1 MEDHTGKENNISFS
15 NIIISNSL
23 LQDEHCDQK
32 EKPIITIQD
41 TSTPS
46 FLGTKINNTV
56 FSKNSSQDGK
66 YSICTTNIHNIKCEM
81 KHNLLFTI
89 KDKEQTDSKKVFWM
103 NDTVILDQEVNSN
116 PKYLIYDNSDSDLL
130 WKDRLMITAAGLDS
144 GLRHVRDGY
153 TFFGVNES
161 YDNCIINDYLVNLP
175 SEYRDKCN
183 KRLFVVFFDRETSK
197 FYFRSLKESN
207 ICVYVRI
214 KKNYLLKNKKY
225 FQIGDTIFHA
235 EPHNESSLKITIHK
249 NPSQYEE
256 YYYNCYMK
264 EILLGRSERCH
275 ITLNQDILS
284 KIHCSFKFDC
294 EKKKW
299 FISDGNGEKAST
311 NGTWMFCNSKYELN
325 DSETEVKIGK
335 SVLIIKRL

>member
-1 MEDHTGKENNISFS
+1 
-15 NIIISNSL
+15 
-23 LQDEHCDQK
+23 
-32 EKPIITIQD
+32 
-41 TSTPS
+41 
-46 FLGTKINNTV
+46 
-56 FSKNSSQDGK
+56 
-66 YSICTTNIHNIKCEM
+66 M

-256 YYYNCYMK
+256 YYYDCNMK